1 VVSNKNPRCRMVS
14 VPREYISLIEQ
25 EMNTKGYFSYPQVMD
40 DILSQHFKGKKP
52 EAGKDKSIVKGVVR
66 DEKNR

>member
-1 VVSNKNPRCRMVS
+1 MVSNKNPRCRMVS

-40 DILSQHFKGKKP
+40 DILSQHFKGKKRG
-52 EAGKDKSIVKGVVR
+52 AGEKKSTVKGVIR
-66 DEKNR
+66 DEEKR